1 MLTDRERQ
9 TWREIQCRL
18 VEDSDLKRTLHA
30 VERQGPGD
38 RLRPP
43 HHRTVL
49 GALALTLLL
58 LVGPNLLTDDEVTDR
73 QQPPP
78 PQESSALA
86 RLGAGEFMTGV
97 EWGPAQE
104 TPWLVG
110 PSDTGP
116 FRSLDAPVSTPPSG
130 FAPSAA
136 A

>member
-1 MLTDRERQ
+1 MLTVREHE
-9 TWREIQCRL
+9 TWHEVQRWLL
-18 VEDSDLKRTLHA
+18 VGPDLIRTSHF
-30 VERQGPGD
+30 VEPHGPGD
-38 RLRPP
+38 
-43 HHRTVL
+43 HHRQSHHSTVL
-49 GALALTLLL
+49 VTLALTILL
-58 LVGPNLLTDDEVTDR
+58 LVGPNILTDDEVTDR

-78 PQESSALA
+78 PQESSAPA
-86 RLGAGEFMTGV
+86 RLGVGEYLTGV

-110 PSDTGP
+110 ASDTGP